1 MLNTVNQALWVIV
14 SVIIFLC
21 GIYFSFKLK
30 FIHLNFKRMFQSITQ
45 KSNKKE
51 SISSFQALTMSLAGR
66 IGVGSLSGIALAVF
80 LGGPGVLFWI
90 WMTSL
95 FCAVLA
101 FVESVL
107 AVTFRHKDT
116 GNIYRGGPF
125 YYIMEGL
132 GNKKLSLIYAVIIL
146 ISYVCGFS
154 TMQINTMS
162 KCINQVTNIEPWV
175 VGVVCAVLT
184 GLVIFGGVKKIASTT
199 SKIIPIMT
207 FFYLSICLYI
217 IIANFPMIK
226 IVFEEIISSAFNFKA
241 IGGGFIVTLLIGMQK
256 GIFSSEVGLGTGSIA
271 AVTADTENAAIN
283 GLVQVFGVHVEN
295 LIFATLTTFAVCM
308 SNYSNLVIP
317 DANGIEITLYAFQ
330 YHIGNLGNIFITIT
344 ISLFAFSTII
354 AGYYYGESSLKFIR
368 NATKLDTLML
378 KIITLC
384 MLVVGS
390 VISSNLLWSVVDVLV
405 GTIAL
410 VNVYALFKLRKIV
423 VEEYMEYKR
432 CQ

>member
-1 MLNTVNQALWVIV
+1 
-14 SVIIFLC
+14 
-21 GIYFSFKLK
+21 
-30 FIHLNFKRMFQSITQ
+30 
-45 KSNKKE
+45 
-51 SISSFQALTMSLAGR
+51 MSLAGR